1 MILYLAISKHAISLV
16 IMVEKGKSQNL
27 IYYTSRILKNAK
39 TRYQMIEKLALALV
53 TSARRLRSYIQS
65 PRIVV
70 QIDYPIQT
78 VLKKPKLIG

>member
-53 TSARRLRSYIQS
+53 TSARRLRSYSQS

>member
-1 MILYLAISKHAISLV
+1 
-16 IMVEKGKSQNL
+16 MVEKGKSQNL